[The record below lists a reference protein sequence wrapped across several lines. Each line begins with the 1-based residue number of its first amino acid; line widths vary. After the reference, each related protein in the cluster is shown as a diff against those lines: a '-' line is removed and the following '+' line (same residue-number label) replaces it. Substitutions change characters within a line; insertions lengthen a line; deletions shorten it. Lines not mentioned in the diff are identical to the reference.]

1 MYEKELKRI
10 LDASQ
15 NNALTFFVGAGIS
28 ALSGAPTWKGL
39 IQAISDKLGLQRKDV
54 YSSDEYIQIPQMYY
68 YSLGDN
74 KEEYFK
80 FVKAQLHSSDL
91 VPNTIHR
98 EMLNLNPVSFIT
110 TNYDTLL
117 EDAAIQ
123 YCQGFKVVSRDEDVP
138 TIFGD
143 RFILKLHGDFK
154 YDNFVLKE
162 EDYLNYSENF
172 KLIET
177 LVKSIFSTNTVV
189 FIGYS
194 LNDYNIKLIL
204 NWTKALLKGSFR
216 EPIFIY
222 SDDRALTNAEIIY
235 QESKGLAVV
244 EWNKLI
250 ESADDYIDRYQSV
263 FAALRNQSKLSL
275 KGKSENEAFEIL
287 FNLLHPLNQ
296 LNALR
301 KRDVEKQLF
310 PYIRIGDSGIIHI
323 LPNENLLLKRF
334 FTINQM
340 SEPQQKSLTKVELKK
355 YRCILNVFKKAG
367 IFEVEDD
374 NGIRRFI
381 AEEVP
386 FADKNCILFDYTFMH
401 AFSAKAYKSLGNN
414 YKKAF
419 YLSRLRRY
427 DEAFF
432 CYSEVAKQ
440 AFKKKDFLLYYLAES
455 NCISLNKVIKN
466 TDRWYRCYDLDAVNK
481 MSLNDAEVE
490 NLFRRLPVEFRNTYD
505 SLKDIHSASMLYQ
518 YSYEAFVDGQKLQN
532 AVETESIEFGL
543 TSSGKAICRI
553 NDYLHFLLGNGIVAD
568 VFAEYRNTVKN
579 LMSLL
584 VYKYSTQGKKVLHEE
599 FFPYNEDN
607 KVYFDEIDF
616 YCFIELFDAKEIIA
630 LLNKYHIET
639 IEFQN
644 MDRIEDAVMNLLNYY
659 KKAVGYSKNNVD
671 VLALQKQIKNCL
683 ALLRYVQ
690 ISQSLVDRI
699 CSFILTQ
706 EFREILINDKILFL
720 DCQLAHRKMYS
731 NATRKIVEKTLIS
744 YLDWHIAALNN
755 NERFEVFSSSAGI
768 NYYNLVHYISPPEEK
783 YYSRKLSTRI
793 SQIINNNLSQMYSQI
808 TQHYGRYVSKYQQR
822 KLVLLANKIL
832 LNDFRFNLF
841 TMLLKF
847 NARINN
853 EVKAQLIAYL
863 KQKVEAAKTSNSNKC
878 VRVYPPEKPYE
889 ELEQVGYWCLIKVL
903 KAKDFEEF
911 LGYSAEFD
919 FYCEYRNYDFNRFEV
934 SWLLKLHQHALE
946 QIAKNSKVRKNIR
959 IAIASALEDMEI
971 SSTDKQK
978 LQSILVKHF
987 CY

>member
-1 MYEKELKRI
+1 MYEKELQRI

-39 IQAISDKLGLQRKDV
+39 IQAISDKLGQKRKDE
-54 YSSDEYIQIPQMYY
+54 YSSDEYLQIPQMYY

-91 VPNTIHR
+91 GPNTIHR
-98 EMLNLNPVSFIT
+98 EMLNLNPASFIT

-154 YDNFVLKE
+154 YNNFVLKE

-189 FIGYS
+189 FIGYG

-204 NWTKALLKGSFR
+204 NWTKTLLKGSFR

-222 SDDRALTNAEIIY
+222 TGDRALTDAEIIY
-235 QESKGLAVV
+235 QESKGLVV
-244 EWNKLI
+244 VQCNKLI
-250 ESADDYIDRYQSV
+250 ESSDEYLERYQSL
-263 FAALRNQSKLSL
+263 FNALRNQSKLL
-275 KGKSENEAFEIL
+275 LEGKSEEEAFDIL
-287 FNLLHPLNQ
+287 YNSLQPLNK

-301 KRDVEKQLF
+301 IRDISKHLHHL
-310 PYIRIGDSGIIHI
+310 IRIDDSGIIHI
-323 LPNENLLLKRF
+323 LPNEKLLLKKF
-334 FTINQM
+334 FAINQM
-340 SEPQQKSLTKVELKK
+340 SESQQKKLTKDTLEK
-355 YRCILNVFKKAG
+355 YYCILNVFKKAR
-367 IFEVEDD
+367 ILEVDD
-374 NGIRRFI
+374 GKNIKQFI
-381 AEEVP
+381 TGEVP
-386 FADKNCILFDYTFMH
+386 FADKSCILFDYTFMH
-401 AFSAKAYKSLGNN
+401 AFSAKAYKSLRNN

-427 DEAFF
+427 EEAFF
-432 CYSEVAKQ
+432 GYSEVAKQ
-440 AFKKKDFLLYYLAES
+440 AFKNKDYLLYYLAES
-455 NCISLNKVIKN
+455 NCISLSKVIKN
-466 TDRWYRCYDLDAVNK
+466 ANRWYRCYDLDAIEK
-481 MSLNDAEVE
+481 MSPNDSEVE
-490 NLFRRLPVEFRNTYD
+490 DLFRRLPVEFRNTYD
-505 SLKDIHSASMLYQ
+505 NLKDIHSASMLYQ
-518 YSYEAFVDGQKLQN
+518 YSYEAFVDGQKLQR
-532 AVETESIEFGL
+532 AIETESIEFGL
-543 TSSGKAICRI
+543 TSSGKVISKI

-568 VFAEYRNTVKN
+568 VFSEYRNTVKN

-584 VYKYSTQGKKVLHEE
+584 VYKYSTQGKKILHDEI
-599 FFPYNEDN
+599 FPSNESN
-607 KVYFDEIDF
+607 EVYFDEIDF
-616 YCFIELFDAKEIIA
+616 HCFIELFDAKEIIA
-630 LLNKYHIET
+630 LLTKYHIET

-644 MDRIEDAVMNLLNYY
+644 MDQIEAAVMNLLNYY
-659 KKAVGYSKNNVD
+659 KKAVGYSKNNID
-671 VLALQKQIKNCL
+671 ILALQKQIKNCL

-720 DCQLAHRKMYS
+720 DHQLAHRKMYS

-744 YLDWHIAALNN
+744 YLDRHIAALNN
-755 NERFEVFSSSAGI
+755 DERFELYSASAGI
-768 NYYNLVHYISPPEEK
+768 NYYNLVHYISPSEEK
-783 YYSRKLSTRI
+783 YYSRKLSARI
-793 SQIINNNLSQMYSQI
+793 SQIINNNLSPMYSQI
-808 TQHYGRYVSKYQQR
+808 TQHYGGYVSKYQKR
-822 KLVLLANKIL
+822 KLVSLANKAL

-841 TMLLKF
+841 TMLVKF

-959 IAIASALEDMEI
+959 IAIASALADMEI